1 MNAAAVI
8 CFVVA
13 GKIWWLQ
20 AALLLVAA
28 VIGGYAGAL
37 MAKRVN
43 PALIRG
49 IIIAV
54 SAAVTVAFFV
64 RGA

>member
-1 MNAAAVI
+1 MNAAAVV
-8 CFVVA
+8 CFVIA
-13 GKIWWLQ
+13 GKVWWLQ
-20 AALLLVAA
+20 AVLLLIAA
-28 VIGGYAGAL
+28 VIGGYAGAHF
-37 MAKRVN
+37 AKRVN

-49 IIIAV
+49 VIIAI